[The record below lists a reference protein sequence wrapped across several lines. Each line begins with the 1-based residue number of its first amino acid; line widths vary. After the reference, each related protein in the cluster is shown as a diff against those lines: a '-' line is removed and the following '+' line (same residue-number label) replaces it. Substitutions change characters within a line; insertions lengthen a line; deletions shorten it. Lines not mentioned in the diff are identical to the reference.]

1 MATNLEPRPG
11 KVRPLIAT
19 QRTALKAFLAHEYFA
34 LFDEPGMGKTRVC
47 IEAAKELLKTGE
59 ITRVMVI
66 CPAPVRFAWADPEFG
81 ELATWGIDP
90 RQVFIFDS
98 YSYHKLWSKDW
109 QWVIVSYDI
118 LRSEGHHSS
127 LIRWARA
134 ERAMIVMDESSYIK
148 AMRAARTKACIKLA
162 RHFFRRYILN
172 GTPIANTPEDLYS
185 QFLVLDYNIIDCSRW
200 VFRLRYCKM
209 GGYMGKQVVGLAKET
224 QVELYKKIR
233 PFYLQ
238 RRKKEALDLPPVTL
252 TPRFVP
258 LEKTTWRVY
267 TDMRDELIAILREG
281 PGDQKILTASNAG
294 VRLVRLMEITAGQL
308 EEHVVGSEKIDDTLD
323 YLEERQEGRLIV
335 WTWFRVET
343 ARVATAILRH
353 VVKQVAPYRSVGM
366 LIGGMTRDKRDTVI
380 RGFNNDENG
389 ILVSQLAAGGMGV
402 NLQRAS
408 NMLFLSRAY
417 SLLMRIQAIGRV
429 DRMGQ
434 TAESVSVVDSIA
446 TGPKGEPTVDRAVL
460 TALRRKT
467 ELANWTRGEWLKV
480 LQEEKTA
487 ALRSKDLFDT
497 SNLQ

>member
-1 MATNLEPRPG
+1 MSRPG

-19 QRTALKAFLAHEYFA
+19 QRTGLKAFLAHEYFA
-34 LFDEPGMGKTRVC
+34 LFDEPGMGKTRIC
-47 IEAAKELLKTGE
+47 IEAAKEFLKMGE
-59 ITRVMVI
+59 ITRVMVV

-81 ELATWGIDP
+81 ELAAWGIDP
-90 RQVFIFDS
+90 KQVFIFDS
-98 YSYHKLWSKDW
+98 YSYHKLWHKNW

-118 LRSEGHHSS
+118 LRSEGHHAS
-127 LIRWARA
+127 LIRWAR
-134 ERAMIVMDESSYIK
+134 EEHAMIVMDESSYIK

-162 RHFFRRYILN
+162 RYFKRRYILN

-233 PFYLQ
+233 PFYFQ

-258 LEKTTWRVY
+258 MEKTTWKVY
-267 TDMRDELIAILREG
+267 VDMRDELIAILSEG

-294 VRLVRLMEITAGQL
+294 VKLVRLMEITAGQV
-308 EEHVVGSEKIDDTLD
+308 EENVVGSEKINDALD
-323 YLEERQEGRLIV
+323 YIAERQEGRLII

-343 ARVATAILRH
+343 TRVATTIKDEILKRSNQKVWGH
-353 VVKQVAPYRSVGM
+353 RSVGM
-366 LIGGMTRDKRDTVI
+366 LIGGMSQPNREKVLHT
-380 RGFNNDENG
+380 FNNDENG
-389 ILVSQLAAGGMGV
+389 ILVSQLAAGGMGL
-402 NLQRAS
+402 NMQRAS

-417 SLLMRIQAIGRV
+417 SLLMRIQAIGRI

-434 TAESVSVVDSIA
+434 TAESISVVDSIA
-446 TGPKGEPTVDRAVL
+446 TGPKGQPTVDRAVL
-460 TALRRKT
+460 KALKRKT

-487 ALRSKDLFDT
+487 ALRSKDLFDA
-497 SNLQ
+497 SDLQ

>member
-1 MATNLEPRPG
+1 LETNLVSRP
-11 KVRPLIAT
+11 RPLITT
-19 QRTALKAFLAHEYFA
+19 QKTALKAFLANDYFA
-34 LFDEPGMGKTRVC
+34 LFDEPGMGKSRVA
-47 IEAAKELLKTGE
+47 IEAAKEMFKSGLV
-59 ITRVMVI
+59 TRVMVI

-81 ELATWGIDP
+81 ELPAWGVDP
-90 RQVFIFDS
+90 KEIFIFDS
-98 YSYHKLWSKDW
+98 YSYHKLWHKNW
-109 QWVIVSYDI
+109 TWVIVSYDI
-118 LRSEGHHSS
+118 LRSEGHHNS
-127 LIRWARA
+127 LVKWAR
-134 ERAMIVMDESSYIK
+134 EQHAMIIMDESSYIK

-162 RHFFRRYILN
+162 RYFKRRYILN

-185 QFLVLDYNIIDCSRW
+185 QFLVLDYSIIDCTRW

-238 RRKKEALDLPPVTL
+238 RKKKEALDLPPVTL

-258 LEKTTWRVY
+258 LEKTTWKIYV
-267 TDMRDELIAILREG
+267 DMRDELIAILNEG

-294 VRLVRLMEITAGQL
+294 VKLVRLMEITAGQL

-323 YLEERQEGRLIV
+323 YLEERQQGRLII

-343 ARVATAILRH
+343 SRVAMKIRQR
-353 VVKQVAPYRSVGM
+353 VWDKRSVGM
-366 LIGGMTRDKRDTVI
+366 LIGGMSQHNREAVLHK
-380 RGFNNDENG
+380 FNDDPNG
-389 ILVSQLAAGGMGV
+389 ILVSQLAAGGMGL
-402 NLQRAS
+402 NMQRAS

-417 SLLMRIQAIGRV
+417 SLLMRIQAIGRI

-460 TALRRKT
+460 KALKRKT

-487 ALRSKDLFDT
+487 ALRSKDLFDA
-497 SNLQ
+497 SDLQ

>member
-1 MATNLEPRPG
+1 VPRPG
-11 KVRPLIAT
+11 KVSPLIAT
-19 QRTALKAFLAHEYFA
+19 QRTALKAFLANDYFA
-34 LFDEPGMGKTRVC
+34 LFDEPGMGKSRVA
-47 IEAAKELLKTGE
+47 IEAAKEMFKSGLV
-59 ITRVMVI
+59 TRVMVI

-81 ELATWGIDP
+81 ELPAWGVDP
-90 RQVFIFDS
+90 KEIFIFDS
-98 YSYHKLWSKDW
+98 YSYHKLWHKNW
-109 QWVIVSYDI
+109 TWVIVSYDI
-118 LRSEGHHSS
+118 LRSEGHHNS
-127 LIRWARA
+127 LVKWAR
-134 ERAMIVMDESSYIK
+134 EQHAMIIMDESSYIK

-162 RHFFRRYILN
+162 RYFKRRYILN

-185 QFLVLDYNIIDCSRW
+185 QFLVLDYSIIDCTRW

-238 RRKKEALDLPPVTL
+238 RKKKEALDLPPVTL

-258 LEKTTWRVY
+258 LEKTTWKIYV
-267 TDMRDELIAILREG
+267 DMRDELIAILNEG

-294 VRLVRLMEITAGQL
+294 VKLVRLMEITAGQL

-323 YLEERQEGRLIV
+323 YLEERQQGRLII

-343 ARVATAILRH
+343 SRVAMKIRQR
-353 VVKQVAPYRSVGM
+353 VWDKRSVGM
-366 LIGGMTRDKRDTVI
+366 LIGGMSQHNREAVLHK
-380 RGFNNDENG
+380 FNDDPNG
-389 ILVSQLAAGGMGV
+389 ILVSQLAAGGMGL
-402 NLQRAS
+402 NMQRAS

-417 SLLMRIQAIGRV
+417 SLLMRIQAIGRI

-460 TALRRKT
+460 KALKRKT

-487 ALRSKDLFDT
+487 ALRSKDLFDA
-497 SNLQ
+497 SDLQ

>member
-1 MATNLEPRPG
+1 VSRP
-11 KVRPLIAT
+11 RPLITT
-19 QRTALKAFLAHEYFA
+19 QKTALKAFLANDYFA
-34 LFDEPGMGKTRVC
+34 LFDEPGMGKSRVA
-47 IEAAKELLKTGE
+47 IEAAKEMFKSGLV
-59 ITRVMVI
+59 TRVMVI

-81 ELATWGIDP
+81 ELPAWGVDP
-90 RQVFIFDS
+90 KEIFIFDS
-98 YSYHKLWSKDW
+98 YSYHKLWHKNW
-109 QWVIVSYDI
+109 TWVIVSYDI
-118 LRSEGHHSS
+118 LRSEGHHNS
-127 LIRWARA
+127 LVKWAR
-134 ERAMIVMDESSYIK
+134 EQHAMIIMDESSYIK

-162 RHFFRRYILN
+162 RYFKRRYILN

-185 QFLVLDYNIIDCSRW
+185 QFLVLDYSIIDCTRW

-238 RRKKEALDLPPVTL
+238 RKKKEALDLPPVTL

-258 LEKTTWRVY
+258 LEKTTWKIYV
-267 TDMRDELIAILREG
+267 DMRDELIAILNEG

-294 VRLVRLMEITAGQL
+294 VKLVRLMEITAGQL

-323 YLEERQEGRLIV
+323 YLEERQQGRLII

-343 ARVATAILRH
+343 SRVAMKIRQR
-353 VVKQVAPYRSVGM
+353 VWDKRSVGM
-366 LIGGMTRDKRDTVI
+366 LIGGMSQHNREAVLHK
-380 RGFNNDENG
+380 FNDDPNG
-389 ILVSQLAAGGMGV
+389 ILVSQLAAGGMGL
-402 NLQRAS
+402 NMQRAS

-417 SLLMRIQAIGRV
+417 SLLMRIQAIGRI

-460 TALRRKT
+460 KALKRKT

-487 ALRSKDLFDT
+487 ALRSKDLFDA
-497 SNLQ
+497 SDLQ

>member
-1 MATNLEPRPG
+1 MSRP
-11 KVRPLIAT
+11 RPLITT
-19 QRTALKAFLAHEYFA
+19 QKTALKAFLANDYFA
-34 LFDEPGMGKTRVC
+34 LFDEPGMGKSRVA
-47 IEAAKELLKTGE
+47 IEAAKEMFKSGLV
-59 ITRVMVI
+59 TRVMVI

-81 ELATWGIDP
+81 ELPAWGVDP
-90 RQVFIFDS
+90 KEIFIFDS
-98 YSYHKLWSKDW
+98 YSYHKLWHKNW
-109 QWVIVSYDI
+109 TWVIVSYDI
-118 LRSEGHHSS
+118 LRSEGHHNS
-127 LIRWARA
+127 LVKWAR
-134 ERAMIVMDESSYIK
+134 EQHAMIIMDESSYIK

-162 RHFFRRYILN
+162 RYFKRRYILN

-185 QFLVLDYNIIDCSRW
+185 QFLVLDYSIIDCTRW

-238 RRKKEALDLPPVTL
+238 RKKKEALDLPPVTL

-258 LEKTTWRVY
+258 LEKTTWKIYV
-267 TDMRDELIAILREG
+267 DMRDELIAILNEG

-294 VRLVRLMEITAGQL
+294 VKLVRLMEITAGQL

-323 YLEERQEGRLIV
+323 YLEERQQGRLII

-343 ARVATAILRH
+343 SRVAMKIRQR
-353 VVKQVAPYRSVGM
+353 VWDKRSVGM
-366 LIGGMTRDKRDTVI
+366 LIGGMSQHNREAVLHK
-380 RGFNNDENG
+380 FNDDPNG
-389 ILVSQLAAGGMGV
+389 ILVSQLAAGGMGL
-402 NLQRAS
+402 NMQRAS

-417 SLLMRIQAIGRV
+417 SLLMRIQAIGRI

-460 TALRRKT
+460 KALKRKT

-487 ALRSKDLFDT
+487 ALRSKDLFDA
-497 SNLQ
+497 SDLQ

>member
-1 MATNLEPRPG
+1 MSATITYRPTKPG
-11 KVRPLIAT
+11 KDLPLITT
-19 QRTALKAFLAHEYFA
+19 QRSALKAFLSHEYFA
-34 LFDEPGMGKTRVC
+34 LFDEPGMGKSRVA
-47 IEAAKELLKTGE
+47 IEAAQVMFIAGV
-59 ITRVMVI
+59 ITRVMVV

-81 ELATWGIDP
+81 ELAAWGVDP
-90 RQVFIFDS
+90 KEVFIFDS
-98 YSYHKLWSKDW
+98 YSYHKLDW
-109 QWVIVSYDI
+109 KPWKWVIVSYNI
-118 LRSEGHHSS
+118 LRSEGHHNS
-127 LIRWARA
+127 LIQWAKK
-134 ERAMIVMDESSYIK
+134 EHAMIVMDESSYIK

-162 RHFFRRYILN
+162 RWFKRRYILN

-200 VFRLRYCKM
+200 AFRLRYCKM

-224 QVELYKKIR
+224 QVELFKKIK

-258 LEKTTWRVY
+258 LDKTTWKVY
-267 TDMRDELIAILREG
+267 VDMRDELIAILSDG
-281 PGDQKILTASNAG
+281 PEDQKILTASNAG
-294 VRLVRLMEITAGQL
+294 VKLVRLMEITAGQL
-308 EEHVVGSEKIDDTLD
+308 EEHVVGQEKIQDALNYLD
-323 YLEERQEGRLIV
+323 ERQKGRLIV

-343 ARVATAILRH
+343 ARVADALR
-353 VVKQVAPYRSVGM
+353 VKQRGCRSVGM
-366 LIGGMTRDKRDTVI
+366 LIGGMTQSKREVVLHN
-380 RGFNNDENG
+380 FNNDEDG
-389 ILVSQLAAGGMGV
+389 ILVSQLAAGGMGL
-402 NLQRAS
+402 NMQRAS

-417 SLLMRIQAIGRV
+417 SLLMRIQAIGRI

-460 TALRRKT
+460 KALKRKA

-487 ALRSKDLFDT
+487 ALRSKDLFDA
-497 SNLQ
+497 SDLQ